1 MRSNFAF
8 RIRLIAVIVV
18 AVALVL
24 VARLYFVQ
32 VVHGE
37 EYRQKAESQYAK
49 QSTNQLDRGSIFFT
63 AKDGSLISAATLASG
78 YTVALN
84 PTLIDDPEFTYTAL
98 KTLLPDIEHD
108 PFIAKASKQGDTYE
122 EIARKVSDN
131 IGAKIKTLSM
141 PGVELLRERWRFYPG
156 NTLAAHAIGFLGY
169 GADGTTIAG
178 RYGLER
184 FYDDALRRNAGGLY
198 LNFFADLFTNIG
210 SQIFS
215 SDTPEGADVVTSI
228 EPSVELYLENVLR
241 DYDDAWHPKI
251 SGAIIMDPK
260 TGAILAMAASPSFDL
275 NDFKDADP
283 NAFANPLVEGVYE
296 FGSIVKP
303 LTMAAGIDAM
313 AVTPQTT
320 YNDKGYAIYDGGR
333 IANFDK
339 KGRGVIPMQEVINQ
353 SLNTGAAFVV
363 EKMGTEV
370 FREYFEKFGVME
382 ETGIDLPNEVAP
394 LVENLKSPRTLEY
407 ATASFGQGIAL
418 TPVGMARALAALA
431 NHGVVP
437 GPHVGVELRYGGG
450 INKELGWSPERR
462 AITAE
467 SADTITRML
476 VTAVDTW
483 LLGGTAK
490 IPEYSIAA
498 KTGTAEIA
506 RADARGYYD
515 DRYLHSF
522 FGYFPAYDPKFFIF
536 LFAVEPTG
544 ARYAS
549 DTWTH
554 PFMKTVRFLITYY
567 DIPPDRAP
575 RAP

>member
-49 QSTNQLDRGSIFFT
+49 QSTNHLDRGSIFFT

-156 NTLAAHAIGFLGY
+156 NALAAHAIGFLGY
-169 GADGTTIAG
+169 GADGTTVAG

-198 LNFFADLFTNIG
+198 VNFFADLFTNIG

-215 SDTPEGADVVTSI
+215 SVTPE
-228 EPSVELYLENVLR
+228 
-241 DYDDAWHPKI
+241 
-251 SGAIIMDPK
+251 
-260 TGAILAMAASPSFDL
+260 
-275 NDFKDADP
+275 
-283 NAFANPLVEGVYE
+283 
-296 FGSIVKP
+296 
-303 LTMAAGIDAM
+303 
-313 AVTPQTT
+313 TT

-363 EKMGTEV
+363 EKMGTEI

-467 SADTITRML
+467 SADTINRMP
-476 VTAVDTW
+476 VTAADTW